1 VLVGC
6 KNNILKHPDVTY
18 AAVEKLVIHGDLT
31 AAHQQAQQASAQLW
45 KQNEEWAW
53 RFRLLDARVLL
64 RQGRNKEV
72 LSLLSEAPPSNLT
85 ATDISLERTV
95 LQAWAYTSLGRHNEA
110 NQALQQAQ
118 RLSVSGSLAQRT
130 EPSSLESQAFNAWGV
145 LYLQQADLLHADQ
158 IFHRNLE
165 FARQQNNQYQYALAQ
180 LDLSLVALHRE
191 HFDEALDWSE
201 AAARSAKNIDARSL
215 LEESQGNI
223 AWANYKLGNFEEAL
237 SGFRIAEERA
247 HSVGEA
253 SDRMEWLNDIGLSLY
268 RLGHPQEAE
277 NYYKNVLQ
285 IAESYQDPEKTIEAH
300 VALAELLLQLG
311 DIELSAQH
319 AEKALA
325 IARSSGRSSDEM
337 DALFLKSLIADHQ
350 KRTDEATQIL
360 TSLENNSAIRPS
372 LRWQVEGALANLY
385 AETDQTDLAD
395 KWYRQSIT
403 TFETQRATIKKEESK
418 LPFSTNAD
426 QLNDDY
432 IHFLVDHKKT
442 DEALQWLDL
451 GRARTLEE
459 GLGIASTDF
468 SVALQHPVDV
478 RATAR
483 KLHGTILV
491 YSLAP
496 SESYLW
502 AITSSGTHFFKLP
515 AQDKINEHVK
525 NYQRAI
531 LDSKDTLANAYADG
545 LDLYNI
551 LVEPAQSL
559 IPKNSPVFI
568 IPDGSL
574 STLNFETLLAPGG
587 GIHYWIED
595 ATITNASSLKLL
607 AAFRPETHTKT
618 QKELLLIGN
627 PISPDEKFPDLPNA
641 AAEVSSVAKHFPA
654 AEESIFTQKQALPS
668 TYPVSA
674 PGTFSYIHFVAH
686 GTSSSASPLDS
697 AIVLTRNPS
706 SPDSFKLYA
715 RDVIQQPLHAN
726 LVTVSACYGSGS
738 RVYGGEGL
746 IGLSWA
752 FLRAGAHY
760 VVGSLW
766 EVSDVATPQLMDQM
780 YSELEAGRSPDA
792 ALRDAKLSLLHSQGI
807 FRKPLYW
814 ATFQLYGGA

>member
-1 VLVGC
+1 MKKPGIQCLGAP
-6 KNNILKHPDVTY
+6 LSSQRAD
-18 AAVEKLVIHGDLT
+18 LIHADENLPQESQCCFHNQNEI
-31 AAHQQAQQASAQLW
+31 HQQA
-45 KQNEEWAW
+45 
-53 RFRLLDARVLL
+53 
-64 RQGRNKEV
+64 
-72 LSLLSEAPPSNLT
+72 LSELN
-85 ATDISLERTV
+85 
-95 LQAWAYTSLGRHNEA
+95 
-110 NQALQQAQ
+110 
-118 RLSVSGSLAQRT
+118 LSV
-130 EPSSLESQAFNAWGV
+130 
-145 LYLQQADLLHADQ
+145 
-158 IFHRNLE
+158 
-165 FARQQNNQYQYALAQ
+165 
-180 LDLSLVALHRE
+180 VALRRE
-191 HFDEALDWSE
+191 RFDEALDWSE

-237 SGFRIAEERA
+237 SGFRTAEQGA

-285 IAESYQDPEKTIEAH
+285 IAESYQDAEKTIEAH
-300 VALAELLLQLG
+300 VALAELLLELG
-311 DIELSAQH
+311 NIDLSEQH

-385 AETDQTDLAD
+385 AETDQADLAD
-395 KWYRQSIT
+395 RWYRQSIT
-403 TFETQRATIKKEESK
+403 TFQTQRATIKKEESK

-432 IHFLVDHKKT
+432 IRFLVDHKKT

-459 GLGIASTDF
+459 GLGIASTDL
-468 SVALQHPVDV
+468 SAALKHPVDV

-502 AITSSGTHFFKLP
+502 AYHFEPVTHFFKLP
-515 AQDKINEHVK
+515 PQDKINEHVK

-531 LDSKDTLANAYADG
+531 LDSKDTLSNAYADG
-545 LDLYNI
+545 IDLYNI
-551 LVEPAQSL
+551 LVEPVQSL
-559 IPKNSPVFI
+559 TSGENSPVFI

-618 QKELLLIGN
+618 QKKLLLIGN

-668 TYPVSA
+668 AYPVSA

-715 RDVIQQPLHAN
+715 RDVIQQPLHAD

-792 ALRDAKLSLLHSQGI
+792 ALRDAKLSLVRSHGI

>member
-1 VLVGC
+1 M
-6 KNNILKHPDVTY
+6 
-18 AAVEKLVIHGDLT
+18 EKLAIQGDLV
-31 AAHQQAQQASAQLW
+31 AAHREAEQATAQLQQKNAEWTW
-45 KQNEEWAW
+45 K
-53 RFRLLDARVLL
+53 FRLLDARVLL
-64 RQGRNKEV
+64 RESKYKEV
-72 LSLLSEAPPSNLT
+72 LSMLSEPLPSNL
-85 ATDISLERTV
+85 ATSDIALERTV
-95 LQAWAYTSLGRHNEA
+95 LQAWAYTWLGHHDEA
-110 NQALQQAQ
+110 IQALRQIQV
-118 RLSVSGSLAQRT
+118 LSSNSQSSS
-130 EPSSLESQAFNAWGV
+130 ENSPSPIRIQAFNAWGLICLQLADLV
-145 LYLQQADLLHADQ
+145 RADEIFRRNLDIAHKQNNLYQQALAEV
-158 IFHRNLE
+158 NLS
-165 FARQQNNQYQYALAQ
+165 A
-180 LDLSLVALHRE
+180 VALRRE
-191 HFDEALDWSE
+191 RFDEAQDWSDI
-201 AAARSAKNIDARSL
+201 AARSAQKIDARSL
-215 LEESQGNI
+215 VEKSLGNI
-223 AWANYKLGNFEEAL
+223 AWANYKLGNFENAL
-237 SGFRIAEERA
+237 AGFRTAEQEA
-247 HSVGEA
+247 EKLGQA

-277 NYYKNVLQ
+277 NDYKNVLQ
-285 IAESYQDPEKTIEAH
+285 IAESYQDAEKSIEAH
-300 VALAELLLQLG
+300 VALAELLLELG
-311 DIELSAQH
+311 DIDLSAQH

-325 IARSSGRSSDEM
+325 IARASGRSSDEM

-360 TSLENNSAIRPS
+360 TNLENNSAIKPS

-385 AETDQTDLAD
+385 AETDQTVLAD
-395 KWYRQSIT
+395 KWYRQSMT
-403 TFETQRATIKKEESK
+403 TFQTQRATIKKEESK

-468 SVALQHPVDV
+468 SAALKHPVDV

-531 LDSKDTLANAYADG
+531 LDSKDTLSNAYADG

-587 GIHYWIED
+587 GLHYWIED

-607 AAFRPETHTKT
+607 AAFRPETHTRT
-618 QKELLLIGN
+618 QKKLLLIGD

-654 AEESIFTQKQALPS
+654 TEESIFTQKQALPS
-668 TYPVSA
+668 AYPVSA